1 MIKKFDS
8 YLDKIAFYGIVI
20 SVLLMLGLT
29 VLNIVL
35 RWFNTSILWIDPF
48 VRHLVFLSAFLG
60 GVLATGKDSHIR
72 IDLATK
78 LCERLESPGLSIW
91 LNRLVYL
98 VTMLATILLSK
109 AGYDFYKVELEFG
122 KEAFLGIHSGFL
134 VAIIPFG
141 MGLISLRY
149 FFRILLTFT
158 KEEKDKLYV

>member
-8 YLDKIAFYGIVI
+8 YIDKIAFYGIVI

>member
-1 MIKKFDS
+1 MIKKIDNFI
-8 YLDKIAFYGIVI
+8 DKIAFYGIVV
-20 SVLLMLGLT
+20 SVLFMLGLT

-78 LCERLESPGLSIW
+78 LCEKLESPNLSLW
-91 LNRLVYL
+91 LSRTVSLI
-98 VTMLATILLSK
+98 TMIATVLLAI
-109 AGYDFYKVELEFG
+109 AGYDFYKVELQYG

-134 VAIIPFG
+134 VGIIPVG

-149 FFRILLTFT
+149 FLKILLSFT
-158 KEEKDKLYV
+158 KEEKESAHV